1 MQNPYLWAVWCPPGG
16 FIASWALGTCPQR
29 CHVSLF
35 GSSTLREKS
44 VPWQSTPNSAAQWV
58 KSQERPCFFLCF
70 VIYRSMFFYF
80 CVMPVFG
87 TYLDCIT
94 GHPDRI
100 NLLLPP
106 KAKPFVLRESL
117 KQHFPEAQDVCGPL
131 KRDHF
136 AEALLFAM
144 AKAFTSIRWVLL
156 LYPSKVEIV

>member
-58 KSQERPCFFLCF
+58 KSQERPCFFCVSSFIDRCF
-70 VIYRSMFFYF
+70 FIF
-80 CVMPVFG
+80 VMPVFG

-106 KAKPFVLRESL
+106 RPSHSSSRIF
-117 KQHFPEAQDVCGPL
+117 EAAFSWGSGRCGPL